1 MAAAGAVV
9 AALVLGLVGTLI
21 FAVGEGEQR
30 GRAEQNARAA
40 EQNARVAEQNARAAE
55 QNARAAEKNAR
66 VAEEKKT
73 AALYQA
79 YRAHL
84 AAAGAALQNYDV
96 SDAARQLEEAS
107 KELRGWEWHHLH
119 SRLDDSVAVLPI
131 EANEAVQLA
140 RSPDG
145 LRVVASTGPR
155 VRLLDLEGHELL
167 ARSLPPGRGW
177 ILIDLLS
184 GRRPRLVENVGD
196 TIEVLDEEGRVQTRL
211 KGVPQMKRG
220 LGCLSADGSR
230 LAMAWNNPTTAG
242 GPNHRQIAVFEPTA
256 QKQTP
261 TRVDPG
267 CHTWALAI
275 SPDGTRFASAGDDGV
290 TRVWD
295 SVTGAL
301 TAACRG
307 HRSKVLSV
315 AFRPDGQRLVTTSA
329 DGSVRQWDPATGQEA
344 EPPYERHTGEVR
356 AAAYSPDGRWVVSCG
371 TDRTVRVWGA
381 ADRQEVAILH
391 GHKGSVRN
399 VAFSADGR
407 QVVSVGAAVY
417 GWPSSESDGTVR
429 LWEALPGASLPAMHG
444 HTSYV
449 YPVAYSPD
457 GQWIASGSWDHTVR
471 LWDARTGEPCAPSL
485 PARQCAGP
493 GLQPR
498 QFVVGLRVRRQGPA
512 PGLGR
517 RDRPAPA
524 GGPGAR
530 KGRAGGR
537 GEPGRGP
544 DRGGGKGY
552 GIRRYRGNE
561 DRRQNRFL
569 ARGPRRDLEEGAG
582 LQSGRATAGLHG

>member
-1 MAAAGAVV
+1 M
-9 AALVLGLVGTLI
+9 
-21 FAVGEGEQR
+21 
-30 GRAEQNARAA
+30 
-40 EQNARVAEQNARAAE
+40 
-55 QNARAAEKNAR
+55 
-66 VAEEKKT
+66 
-73 AALYQA
+73 
-79 YRAHL
+79 
-84 AAAGAALQNYDV
+84 
-96 SDAARQLEEAS
+96 
-107 KELRGWEWHHLH
+107 
-119 SRLDDSVAVLPI
+119 
-131 EANEAVQLA
+131 
-140 RSPDG
+140 
-145 LRVVASTGPR
+145 
-155 VRLLDLEGHELL
+155 
-167 ARSLPPGRGW
+167 
-177 ILIDLLS
+177 
-184 GRRPRLVENVGD
+184 GD

-471 LWDARTGEPCAPSL
+471 LWDARTGEPCAPSP
-485 PARQCAGP
+485 PARHVRALAFSPDSSWLVCGCDGKDQ
-493 GLQPR
+493 LQIWDVATGR
-498 QFVVGLRVRRQGPA
+498 RRQEVKA
-512 PGLGR
+512 PGKVVQAVAVSP
-517 RDRPAPA
+517 D
-524 GGPGAR
+524 GAR
-530 KGRAGGR
+530 IAAAGRDMEFVTIAETKTGAR
-537 GEPGRGP
+537 
-544 DRGGGKGY
+544 
-552 GIRRYRGNE
+552 
-561 DRRQNRFL
+561 NRFL
-569 ARGPRRDLEEGAG
+569 ASGPRRDLEEGTG